1 MIEQQPPVIAIDGPA
16 ASGKT
21 TIGRLLADD
30 LGYLF
35 LDTGSMYR
43 AVTLAVLQQDVA
55 VDDETAVTAV
65 ALAAQIKIQPAA
77 HHQQDGRF
85 YTVYLNGEDVTWAIR
100 SQQVDTHVSVV
111 SSYLAVRE
119 EMVKQQRTIAQQGN
133 VVMVGRD
140 IGTVVLPDAPL
151 KLYMTASPEER
162 ARRRLGD
169 REKRGVSADYE
180 AILAD
185 IIRRDKYDSNREHSP
200 LKPAVDALVIDTS
213 HDTPEAVVLQIKSLW
228 PTAVTDR

>member
-1 MIEQQPPVIAIDGPA
+1 MKEQQPPVIAIDGPA

-43 AVTLAVLQQDVA
+43 AVTLAVLQQNVA
-55 VDDETAVTAV
+55 VDDEAAVTAV
-65 ALAAQIKIQPAA
+65 ALSAKINIQPATD
-77 HHQQDGRF
+77 HQDGRF

-100 SQQVDTHVSVV
+100 SQQVDTHVSLV
-111 SSYLAVRE
+111 SSYLAVRK

-213 HDTPEAVVLQIKSLW
+213 NDTPEAVVLQIKSLW

>member
-1 MIEQQPPVIAIDGPA
+1 MIQEQPLVIAIDGPA

-43 AVTLAVLQQDVA
+43 AVTLNVLQRGVS
-55 VDDETAVTAV
+55 VEDEAAV
-65 ALAAQIKIQPAA
+65 AAVVLESQINIRPATD
-77 HHQQDGRF
+77 HIDGRSYSVF
-85 YTVYLNGEDVTWAIR
+85 LNNQDVTWAIR
-100 SQQVDTHVSVV
+100 SPEVDANVSVV
-111 SSYLAVRE
+111 SSYLPVRE
-119 EMVKQQRTIAQQGN
+119 VMVAQQRAIAKQGH

-151 KLYMTASPEER
+151 KLYMTATPQER

-169 REKRGVSADYE
+169 RQKRGVSTDYE
-180 AILAD
+180 VILAD
-185 IIRRDKYDSNREHSP
+185 ILRRDEFDSSREHSP
-200 LKPAVDALVIDTS
+200 LKPAVDALIIDTS
-213 HDTPEAVVLQIKSLW
+213 DVEPQTVVSMIKSFW
-228 PTAVTDR
+228 PTAVGD